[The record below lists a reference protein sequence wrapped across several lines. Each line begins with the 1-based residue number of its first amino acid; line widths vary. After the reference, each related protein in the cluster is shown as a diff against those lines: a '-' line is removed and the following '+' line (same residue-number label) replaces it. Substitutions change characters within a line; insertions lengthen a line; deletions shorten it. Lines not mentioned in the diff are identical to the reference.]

1 MKHVFLIKP
10 AAGKKQGALQLIP
23 RIKELFAGRKEAYE
37 ICVTDHRGHAT
48 ELVAERCAL
57 GEPMRFYACGGDG
70 TLSETLAGMENCPHA
85 QITNIPCGSAND
97 FLRMFP
103 QAQAFADLEQVIDG
117 QCVPMDGVLCNGKL
131 ALNICSMGMDADV
144 ASRMVKFKR
153 LPLVSGPMAYRLGV
167 AETFFHRFGR
177 DLKVRMHTPQGVVE
191 KQGRF
196 LFALAANGQYYGGGY
211 HGAPQASPCDGLL
224 DFVLVDVIS
233 RFKILSFLSKYSA
246 GKHIGTKG
254 CHFFQ
259 GTKMEVEAAKPA
271 AINNDGE
278 CRMSE
283 KVVFEVLAKAV
294 NFVLPKVCLPKEWQ
308 LQTVCAE

>member
-1 MKHVFLIKP
+1 MEEYC
-10 AAGKKQGALQLIP
+10 AAG
-23 RIKELFAGRKEAYE
+23 
-37 ICVTDHRGHAT
+37 
-48 ELVAERCAL
+48 
-57 GEPMRFYACGGDG
+57 EPVRFYACGGDG
-70 TLSETLAGMENCPHA
+70 TLSETLAGMGHCPHA
-85 QITNIPCGSAND
+85 QVTNIPCGSAND

-103 QAQAFADLEQVIDG
+103 HSEAFADLQQVVDG
-117 QCVPMDGVLCNGKL
+117 VCVPMDGVLCNG
-131 ALNICSMGMDADV
+131 AMAFNICSLGMDADV

-177 DLKVRMHTPQGVVE
+177 DLTVRMYTEQGVVE
-191 KQGRF
+191 KKGRF

-211 HGAPQASPCDGLL
+211 HGAPLANPCDGLL

-233 RFKILSFLSKYSA
+233 RFKILSFLSRFSA

-254 CHFFQ
+254 CYFVQ
-259 GTKMEVEAAKPA
+259 GTKMEVESVKPA

-294 NFVLPKVCLPKEWQ
+294 NFVIPKVCVPQQWNLE
-308 LQTVCAE
+308 TACAE